1 MKKYLK
7 ILGVAI
13 IFGGLLAY
21 LFYYDINKE
30 VRAISKKEEV
40 VTLFQVG
47 VFKDY
52 NNATFFSKT
61 FPSSLIYKDNNYYRV
76 IIAISYHE
84 ETKLKL
90 ESIYQNNEI
99 EYYEKEIRINKDFIE
114 KISNYESIIL
124 KSNKDEVINNVNNS
138 ILNIFSSYINWFYP

>member
-1 MKKYLK
+1 M
-7 ILGVAI
+7 
-13 IFGGLLAY
+13 FGGLLAY

-61 FPSSLIYKDNNYYRV
+61 FPSSLIYKDNDYYRV

-90 ESIYQNNEI
+90 ESIYQNSEI

-124 KSNKDEVINNVNNS
+124 KSNKEEVINNVNNS
-138 ILNIFSSYINWFYP
+138 ILNIFSLYIN

>member
-13 IFGGLLAY
+13 TFGGLLAY

-52 NNATFFSKT
+52 NNATFFFKT

-90 ESIYQNNEI
+90 ESIYQNSEI

-124 KSNKDEVINNVNNS
+124 KSNKEEVINNVNNS
-138 ILNIFSSYINWFYP
+138 ILNIFSSYIN

>member
-30 VRAISKKEEV
+30 VRAISKV

-90 ESIYQNNEI
+90 ESIYQNSEI

-124 KSNKDEVINNVNNS
+124 KSNKEEVINNVNNS
-138 ILNIFSSYINWFYP
+138 ILNIFSSYIN

>member
-1 MKKYLK
+1 MTIFFHFLCYYKFGDNMKKYLK

-40 VTLFQVG
+40 ITLFQVG

-52 NNATFFSKT
+52 NNA
-61 FPSSLIYKDNNYYRV
+61 
-76 IIAISYHE
+76 A
-84 ETKLKL
+84 KLKL
-90 ESIYQNNEI
+90 ESIYQNSEI

-124 KSNKDEVINNVNNS
+124 KSNKEEVINNVNNS
-138 ILNIFSSYINWFYP
+138 ILNIFSSYIN

>member
-1 MKKYLK
+1 MTIFFHFLCYYKFGDNMKKYLK

-52 NNATFFSKT
+52 NNASAFSET
-61 FPSSLIYKDNNYYRV
+61 FPSSLIYKDNDYYRV

-90 ESIYQNNEI
+90 ESIYQNSEI
-99 EYYEKEIRINKDFIE
+99 EYYEKEISCDDTDTCAGSRCNGTGTGICRW
-114 KISNYESIIL
+114 NYG
-124 KSNKDEVINNVNNS
+124 
-138 ILNIFSSYINWFYP
+138 

>member
-7 ILGVAI
+7 ILGVSI

-52 NNATFFSKT
+52 NNAAFFSKT
-61 FPSSLIYKDNNYYRV
+61 FPSSLIYKDNDYYRV

-90 ESIYQNNEI
+90 ESIYQNSEI

-124 KSNKDEVINNVNNS
+124 KSNKEEVINNVNNS
-138 ILNIFSSYINWFYP
+138 ILNIFSSYIN

>member
-90 ESIYQNNEI
+90 ESIYQNSEI

-114 KISNYESIIL
+114 KISNF
-124 KSNKDEVINNVNNS
+124 VQ
-138 ILNIFSSYINWFYP
+138 

>member
-7 ILGVAI
+7 ILGVSI

-40 VTLFQVG
+40 ITLFQVG

-90 ESIYQNNEI
+90 ESIYQNSEI

-124 KSNKDEVINNVNNS
+124 KSNKEEVINNVNNS
-138 ILNIFSSYINWFYP
+138 ILNIFSSYIN

>member
-7 ILGVAI
+7 IFGVAI

-52 NNATFFSKT
+52 NNAMFFSKT
-61 FPSSLIYKDNNYYRV
+61 FPSSLIYKSWPTIL
-76 IIAISYHE
+76 IIYSHILSYLLK
-84 ETKLKL
+84 TKNFELITLHKKH
-90 ESIYQNNEI
+90 Y
-99 EYYEKEIRINKDFIE
+99 
-114 KISNYESIIL
+114 
-124 KSNKDEVINNVNNS
+124 
-138 ILNIFSSYINWFYP
+138 

>member
-61 FPSSLIYKDNNYYRV
+61 FPSSV

-90 ESIYQNNEI
+90 ESIYQNSEI

-124 KSNKDEVINNVNNS
+124 KSNKEEVINNVNNS
-138 ILNIFSSYINWFYP
+138 ILNIFSSYIN